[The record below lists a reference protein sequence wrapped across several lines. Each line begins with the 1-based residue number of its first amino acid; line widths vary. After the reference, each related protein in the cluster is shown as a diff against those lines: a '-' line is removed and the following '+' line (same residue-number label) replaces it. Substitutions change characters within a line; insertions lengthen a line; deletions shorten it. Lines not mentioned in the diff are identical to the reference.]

1 VKKFFYL
8 LGLFSLLVGLTACA
22 QEGESEDQAQN
33 EPTKQTEQSS
43 ENNEQTSNKEKGNIA
58 NNNFFEPFKGK
69 IEHVHGLGYP
79 GNQNAVFFA
88 SHDGLKA
95 YENGNWFQTKEENN
109 DYMGFNAVQ
118 DGFYSSGHPGRNSQ
132 LPNPLGIMKSPDSGK
147 TLERLTL
154 EGETDFHVM
163 GVGYVSNVMYVL
175 TPNQNS
181 LMDANK
187 FYVSEDE
194 GLTWKEVSAKGL
206 GDEILSIGVHPS
218 NPDIVAVVQ
227 KDGIYLSDDKGE
239 NFELISK
246 EGQGTVV
253 FFTEDYLWYGTYN
266 GTAHLV
272 KRSIADGSEEVISLP
287 EMEQDAVMYLAQ
299 NPKDKN
305 EITFISFNNDIYQ
318 TQDGSKTW
326 NLLVKNGVLQ

>member
-1 VKKFFYL
+1 MKKFLYLIGL
-8 LGLFSLLVGLTACA
+8 LGLLVGLTACA
-22 QEGESEDQAQN
+22 QDTENEEQVQS
-33 EPTKQTEQSS
+33 EPTKQTEQES
-43 ENNEQTSNKEKGNIA
+43 ENKEQTPDKDSGNIA
-58 NNNFFEPFKGK
+58 NNSFFEPFKGK

-88 SHDGLKA
+88 SHDGLKV

-118 DGFYSSGHPGRNSQ
+118 IGFYSSGHPGIDSQ
-132 LPNPLGIMKSPDSGK
+132 FPDPLGIKKSLDNGK
-147 TLERLTL
+147 TLKKLAL

-175 TPNQNS
+175 SPNQNS
-181 LMDANK
+181 FMDANK

-194 GLTWKEVSAKGL
+194 GKTWKEVSAKGL
-206 GDEILSIGVHPS
+206 GEEILSIGVHPS

-246 EGQGTVV
+246 EGQGTAV
-253 FFTEDYLWYGTYN
+253 FFTEDDLWYGTFN
-266 GTAHLV
+266 GTAQLV
-272 KRSIADGSEEVISLP
+272 KRSLADDSEEVIPLP
-287 EMEQDAVMYLAQ
+287 EMQQDAVMYLAQ
-299 NPKDKN
+299 NPKDEN
-305 EITFISFNNDIYQ
+305 EITFISFNNDTYQ

-326 NLLVKNGVLQ
+326 KLIVENGSLQ